1 MSAMLKSLT
10 VLLAPAMADLDL
22 IVCDPAILC
31 GKPTV
36 RGTRLSVE
44 FVLGLFADGWSRNQV
59 LDSYPALT
67 PEALRAVFAY
77 AAEVLGRQPPVPIP
91 QRS

>member
-1 MSAMLKSLT
+1 
-10 VLLAPAMADLDL
+10 MADLDL
-22 IVCDPAILC
+22 IVRDPKILC

-44 FVLGLFADGWSRNQV
+44 LILERFADGWTQQEV

-67 PEALRAVFAY
+67 PESLRAVFAY
-77 AAEVLGRQPPVPIP
+77 AAEVLARESRVPI
-91 QRS
+91 RRRA